1 MVEARGGRD
10 GGEGLRRLQG
20 RVEPVLVLA
29 GYWRAEDGL
38 STDRVREDGRR
49 RGVPRGGHH
58 LLESLASA
66 VLVSHQVWTE
76 PCNNNL
82 IGSAQ

>member
-1 MVEARGGRD
+1 MVEARGGGD
-10 GGEGLRRLQG
+10 GGQGLRRLQG

-38 STDRVREDGRR
+38 STDSVRQDWRR
-49 RGVPRGGHH
+49 RGVPWGGHH

-76 PCNNNL
+76 ACNNKV